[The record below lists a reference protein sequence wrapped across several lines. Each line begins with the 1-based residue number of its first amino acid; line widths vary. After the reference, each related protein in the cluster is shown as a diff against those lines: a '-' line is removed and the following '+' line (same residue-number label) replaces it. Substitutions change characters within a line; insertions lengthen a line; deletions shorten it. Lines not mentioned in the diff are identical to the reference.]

1 MSYLDNILF
10 AILLIIGFGFFAS
23 SVKKIIRNIN
33 LGVDVNRKD
42 NPKARW
48 KNMAMIALG
57 QSKMVK
63 RPIAGA
69 LHIVV
74 YVGFIIINIEL
85 LEIIIDGLF
94 GTHRVFAPYLGPVY
108 DVLIGSFEILA
119 LLVLVAVIVFWI
131 RRNVI
136 RLKRFVNPD
145 LNGFPKN
152 DANYILYFEV
162 VLMTLFLLMNASD
175 LHLQNVPGGFSHFH
189 KAGSF
194 PVSQFIAPIFNG
206 MSNELVMLLCEAFWW
221 LHIIGILIFMN
232 YLYFSKH
239 LHILLAFPNT
249 YFANLNPEGQ
259 FDNLESVTKEV
270 KLMMDPNADP
280 FAAAPVDENAAPSKF
295 GASDVQDLNWVQL
308 LNAYTCTE
316 CGRCTSSCPANQTGK
331 KLSPRKIMMD
341 TRDRLQEVGKN
352 IDANK
357 GVFVPDN
364 KSLLNDY
371 ITPEELWACTSCN
384 ACVEECPVNI
394 SPLSII
400 MDMRRYLVMEQS
412 AAPMSLNAMM
422 TNIENN
428 GAPWQYNQ
436 QDRLNWKNEN

>member
-10 AILLIIGFGFFAS
+10 AVLLIIGFGYFFQNI
-23 SVKKIIRNIN
+23 KKIIRNIN
-33 LGVDVNRKD
+33 LGTAVDRKD

-48 KNMAMIALG
+48 NNMAMIALG

-63 RPIAGA
+63 RPLAGV
-69 LHIVV
+69 LHIIV
-74 YVGFIIINIEL
+74 YAGFIIINIEL

-94 GTHRVFAPYLGPVY
+94 GTHRVFAFLGTFY
-108 DVLIGSFEILA
+108 NVLIGSFEILA
-119 LLVLVAVIVFWI
+119 LLVLVAVITFWT
-131 RRNVI
+131 RRNII
-136 RLKRFVNPD
+136 RLKRFISPD
-145 LNGFPKN
+145 LNGYPKK

-175 LHLQNVPGGFSHFH
+175 LHLQNVPGGFSHFI
-189 KAGSF
+189 KAGFF
-194 PVSQFIAPIFNG
+194 PISQFIEPVFNDV
-206 MSNELVMLLCEAFWW
+206 SNELVMLLSEMFWW
-221 LHIIGILIFMN
+221 LHIVGILVFMN

-249 YFANLNPEGQ
+249 YFANLNPQGQ
-259 FDNLESVTKEV
+259 FDNLESVTNEV
-270 KLMMDPNADP
+270 KMMMDPNADP
-280 FAAAPVDENAAPSKF
+280 FAAAPVSDNEVPAKF

-308 LNAYTCTE
+308 MNAYTCTE
-316 CGRCTSSCPANQTGK
+316 CGRCTSSCPANITGK

-341 TRDRLQEVGKN
+341 TRDRLEEVGKN

-371 ITPEELWACTSCN
+371 ISPEELWACTSCN

-412 AAPMSLNAMM
+412 AAPMPINAMM

-428 GAPWQYNQ
+428 GAPWQYSQ

>member
-1 MSYLDNILF
+1 MSYLDNVLF
-10 AILLIIGFGFFAS
+10 AIVLIAGFGFFAL

-48 KNMAMIALG
+48 ANMAMIALG

-63 RPIAGA
+63 RPIAGI
-69 LHIVV
+69 LHIFV

-94 GTHRVFAPYLGPVY
+94 GTHRIFAPYLGGAY
-108 DVLIGSFEILA
+108 DVLIASFEILA
-119 LLVLVAVIVFWI
+119 LLVIFAVTVFWI
-131 RRNVI
+131 RRNLI
-136 RLKRFVNPD
+136 RLNRFIHSD
-145 LNGFPKN
+145 LRGFPKS
-152 DANYILYFEV
+152 DANYILYFET
-162 VLMTLFLLMNASD
+162 VLMILFLLMNASD
-175 LHLQNVPGGFSHFH
+175 LHLQNVPGGVFH

-194 PVSQFIAPIFNG
+194 PVSQFIAPVFNG
-206 MSNELVMLLCEAFWW
+206 MSNELVILLFEVFWW
-221 LHIIGILIFMN
+221 LHIVGILVFMN

-239 LHILLAFPNT
+239 LHIILAFPNT
-249 YFANLNPEGQ
+249 YFADLNPKGK

-280 FAAAPVDENAAPSKF
+280 FAAAPADDNAVPAKF

-316 CGRCTSSCPANQTGK
+316 CGRCTSACPANITGK

-364 KSLLNDY
+364 KTLLNDY

-422 TNIENN
+422 TNVENN

>member
-10 AILLIIGFGFFAS
+10 AILLIVGFGFFAA

-33 LGVDVNRKD
+33 LGVDIDRKD

-48 KNMAMIALG
+48 KNMALIALG
-57 QSKMVK
+57 QSKMVR
-63 RPIAGA
+63 RPVAGI
-69 LHIVV
+69 LHIFV

-85 LEIIIDGLF
+85 LEIIIDGLL
-94 GTHRVFAPYLGPVY
+94 GTHRIFAPYLGVVY
-108 DVLIGSFEILA
+108 DVLIASFEILA
-119 LLVLVAVIVFWI
+119 ILVIFAVVVFWI

-136 RLKRFVNPD
+136 RLKRFINPD

-152 DANYILYFEV
+152 DANYILYFET
-162 VLMTLFLLMNASD
+162 VLMILFLLMNAAD
-175 LHLQNVPGGFSHFH
+175 LHLQNVPGGVFH

-194 PVSQFIAPIFNG
+194 PISQFIAPVFDG
-206 MSNELVMLLCEAFWW
+206 MSNDLVVLLFEVFWW
-221 LHIIGILIFMN
+221 LHIAGILVFMN

-249 YFANLNPEGQ
+249 YFANLKPEGQ
-259 FDNLESVTKEV
+259 FDNLASVTKEV

-280 FAAAPVDENAAPSKF
+280 FAAAPVDENAVPAKF

-341 TRDRLQEVGKN
+341 TRDRLTEVGKN

-428 GAPWQYNQ
+428 GAPWQYSQ